1 MFDFSGDSCS
11 VCGSVFGE
19 RDDIIVCPKCGAPHH
34 RDCYKVGNRCA
45 VEERHEEGFEWQP
58 EGRGTDTSSES
69 FRDEFQASGN
79 YSRDSARSKPNI
91 CRNCGGRNRDEAL
104 YCAYCEAPLFGNE
117 RTSDYSHSPD
127 GFFTV
132 GNGEGAISDGELIED
147 IPVGDLKKF
156 IGTSWYYYIPQ
167 FLYFARNLKK
177 ASINLTAFITHGLWF
192 ISRKMYLIG
201 FSLMLVMTATNLF
214 RTYVECRMYP
224 EGISNYSDALA
235 DTTVFMTEH
244 PLLVFGMMVCTAI
257 QIAVIFFSGVFGN
270 RMYMSHCIR
279 KTRRLNSECTSAE
292 QFNKRLT
299 EAGGISVIPTIS
311 CAAVYFLITYYS
323 SYFIYTHILG

>member
-1 MFDFSGDSCS
+1 MISSYA
-11 VCGSVFGE
+11 
-19 RDDIIVCPKCGAPHH
+19 RNAALRIIVIATKSETDALLRSATKRALSGSPK
-34 RDCYKVGNRCA
+34 DA
-45 VEERHEEGFEWQP
+45 VPTLHLNP
-58 EGRGTDTSSES
+58 SEMS
-69 FRDEFQASGN
+69 FRHPAITAGTPPVQ
-79 YSRDSARSKPNI
+79 
-91 CRNCGGRNRDEAL
+91 NRTYAETAAAETVTRLFTAL
-104 YCAYCEAPLFGNE
+104 TVRLRFSE
-117 RTSDYSHSPD
+117 TSELPITVTR
-127 GFFTV
+127 FTV